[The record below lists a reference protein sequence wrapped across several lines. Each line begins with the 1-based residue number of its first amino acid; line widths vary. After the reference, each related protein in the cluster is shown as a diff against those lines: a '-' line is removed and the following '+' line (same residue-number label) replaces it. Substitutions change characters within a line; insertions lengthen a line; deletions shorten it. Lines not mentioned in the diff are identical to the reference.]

1 METIWYVL
9 VGFLVSTY
17 VVLDGFDLGAGVL
30 HLFVAKTNAERRQ
43 VLRAVG
49 PVWDGNEV
57 WLIAAGGT
65 LFLAFP
71 NVLATT
77 LSGFYL
83 PFMIVLWLLVFRAL
97 GIELRAQSTDPLWTA
112 FWDAAFFL
120 ASTLLVVFFGAALG
134 NVVRGVTFDGKND
147 FFAPLWTSF
156 GVEGKVGILDWFT
169 VLVAVQALCA
179 LTLHGALWLALR
191 TDEAVQARSAR
202 VARVAA
208 PLSLVFAV
216 LTSVL
221 AFSVQPRLA
230 VSLTARP
237 WGVIFPTLALGALV
251 ALLTL
256 RSSPRHA
263 FKFLCSAVHLYGLLG
278 AAAVGLFPAL
288 LPGRTLDQGLTTL
301 NSSSGSHSL
310 AIGLAWWIPGILVV
324 LGCHYFVYS
333 RLPKTVSVHDG
344 AAH

>member
-9 VGFLVSTY
+9 VGFVVSTY

-30 HLFVAKTNAERRQ
+30 HLFVARTGAERRQ
-43 VLRAVG
+43 VLRAIG

-97 GIELRAQSTDPLWTA
+97 GIELRAQSADPLWTA

-134 NVVRGVTFDGKND
+134 NVVRGVTFEDDHD

-156 GVEGKVGILDWFT
+156 GVDGEVGILDWFT
-169 VLVAVQALCA
+169 VLVALQALCA

-191 TDEAVQARSAR
+191 TDEAVQARSVR
-202 VARVAA
+202 VARLLA
-208 PLSLVFAV
+208 PLCLVFAV

-221 AFSVQPRLA
+221 AFNVQPRLA
-230 VSLTARP
+230 VSLAARP
-237 WGVIFPTLALGALV
+237 WGVVFPALALGALV
-251 ALLTL
+251 SLLAL
-256 RSSPRHA
+256 RSSPRHT
-263 FKFLCSAVHLYGLLG
+263 FKFLCSAAHLYALLG

-310 AIGLAWWIPGILVV
+310 AIGLAWWLPGILLV

-333 RLPKTVSVHDG
+333 RLPKKVSVHDA

>member
-1 METIWYVL
+1 METVWYLL
-9 VGFLVSTY
+9 VGFVVSTY

-30 HLFVAKTNAERRQ
+30 HLFVARTGAERRQ
-43 VLRAVG
+43 VLRAIG

-97 GIELRAQSTDPLWTA
+97 GIELRAQGTDPLWTA

-134 NVVRGVTFDGKND
+134 NVVRGVTFDGDHD

-156 GVEGKVGILDWFT
+156 GVDGKVGILDWFT
-169 VLVAVQALCA
+169 VLVGVQALFA
-179 LTLHGALWLALR
+179 LTLHGALWLAWR

-202 VARVAA
+202 VARMTA
-208 PLSLVFAV
+208 PVCLVLAV
-216 LTSVL
+216 LTSML
-221 AFSVQPRLA
+221 AFAIQPRLA
-230 VSLTARP
+230 VSLAARP
-237 WGVIFPTLALGALV
+237 WGVAFPLLALAAL
-251 ALLTL
+251 ASLLVL

-263 FKFLCSAVHLYGLLG
+263 FKFLCSAAHLYGLLG

-301 NSSSGSHSL
+301 NSSSGAHSL
-310 AIGLAWWIPGILVV
+310 AIGLVWWIPGILLV

-333 RLPKTVSVHDG
+333 RLPQKVSVHDG

>member
-1 METIWYVL
+1 METVWYLL
-9 VGFLVSTY
+9 VGFVVSTY

-30 HLFVAKTNAERRQ
+30 HLFVARTGAERRQ
-43 VLRAVG
+43 VLRAIG

-65 LFLAFP
+65 LLLAFP

-97 GIELRAQSTDPLWTA
+97 GIELRAQNADPLWTA

-134 NVVRGVTFDGKND
+134 NVVRGVTFDGDHD
-147 FFAPLWTSF
+147 FFAPLWTTF
-156 GVEGKVGILDWFT
+156 GVDGEVGILDWFT
-169 VLVAVQALCA
+169 VLVALQALFA
-179 LTLHGALWLALR
+179 LTLHGALWLAWR
-191 TDEAVQARSAR
+191 TDEAVQTRSAR
-202 VARVAA
+202 IARMVA
-208 PLSLVFAV
+208 PFCLVLAI

-221 AFSVQPRLA
+221 AFAVQPRLA
-230 VSLTARP
+230 VSLAARP
-237 WGVIFPTLALGALV
+237 WGVVFPFVALAALV
-251 ALLTL
+251 SLLVL
-256 RSSPRHA
+256 GSSTRHA
-263 FKFLCSAVHLYGLLG
+263 FKFLCSAAHLYGLLG

-301 NSSSGSHSL
+301 NSSSGTHSL
-310 AIGLAWWIPGILVV
+310 AIGLAWWIPGILLV

-333 RLPKTVSVHDG
+333 RLPKKVSVKDG